1 MFRLDFALPVLTSL
15 VLLAPQQISNRQVS
29 SAPAAACP
37 DTLPIH
43 PVLTHDIAGSTLIG
57 PIYRHLV
64 VYSSGHVSLS
74 ETTYDPDPGRAQ
86 TAVLT
91 QAELAQL
98 RASLVAAGAF
108 RLCDDDSTVSDVPL
122 TTVTVFRAANDT
134 QAHSYSYSL
143 PNPQQAAVEDLVNQ
157 LIASKFP
164 NF

>member
-1 MFRLDFALPVLTSL
+1 MFRFDFALPVLTSL
-15 VLLAPQQISNRQVS
+15 VLLAPQQLPNS
-29 SAPAAACP
+29 SAAARPAAVCP
-37 DTLPIH
+37 DSLPNH

-64 VYSSGHVSLS
+64 VYSSGLVSLS
-74 ETTYDPDPGRAQ
+74 ATTYDPDPGRAQ

-91 QAELAQL
+91 PQEVAQL

-143 PNPQQAAVEDLVNQ
+143 PTPQQAVVEDLVNQ